1 MLSEWH
7 VPRLT
12 RSSSQETPFFV
23 RDDVTFAGATVHDF
37 LVGNI
42 SVGDPLPGDGYVRF
56 PNSRQMRVG
65 GASVGF

>member
-1 MLSEWH
+1 MLSERH

-42 SVGDPLPGDGYVRF
+42 TVGDPLPGDGFVRF
-56 PNSRQMRVG
+56 PHSRQMRVR
-65 GASVGF
+65 GASVGY